1 MLYEN
6 IKKILDCAKE
16 KDIQILT
23 AKDILIK
30 NDPEAEQLEK
40 DYEVLKTYYKFITTC
55 RRKGDEAMIEKLC
68 ELYEKGEHEALTELI
83 TKYLAED

>member
-6 IKKILDCAKE
+6 IIKILDKAKE
-16 KDIQILT
+16 EDIQILT

-40 DYEVLKTYYKFITTC
+40 DYEVLKTYYKFITAC
-55 RRKGDEAMIEKLC
+55 RNIGDEESIRKLC
-68 ELYEKGEHEALTELI
+68 ELYEKGNIKAIDNLI
-83 TKYLAED
+83 KE

>member
-6 IKKILDCAKE
+6 IKKILDKAKE
-16 KDIQILT
+16 EDIQILT

-55 RRKGDEAMIEKLC
+55 RRNENEEAIKKLC
-68 ELYEKGEHEALTELI
+68 ELYEKEDHEAIRELI
-83 TKYLAED
+83 KEILPE